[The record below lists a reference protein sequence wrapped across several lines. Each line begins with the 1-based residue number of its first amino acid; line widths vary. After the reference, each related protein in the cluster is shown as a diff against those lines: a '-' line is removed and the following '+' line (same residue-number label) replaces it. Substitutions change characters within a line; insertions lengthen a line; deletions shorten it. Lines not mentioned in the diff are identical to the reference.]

1 MTDAGHLD
9 VSPKDLYFRAD
20 SKKQPPTIMY
30 LSNNTDSNVAFKVK
44 TTAPK
49 RYCVKPSADVVPPKT
64 TMEVKVF
71 MQQTKEITAASAAE
85 CKDKFLIQ
93 STPVPADWSVKSDGD
108 GKSADYFN
116 RKENP
121 KLFEEKLKVT
131 LGAPAQPPSPVM
143 EASET
148 AELNSADTSSA
159 AYKLGGAA
167 ATGAISRDMPESLSD
182 YKTENRKLREQLAL
196 AELRSTE
203 MSAQVGTKNGAGAA
217 AASPAGITLLHLLLV
232 AIVAYILGVYL
243 R

>member
-1 MTDAGHLD
+1 
-9 VSPKDLYFRAD
+9 
-20 SKKQPPTIMY
+20 MY
-30 LSNNTDSNVAFKVK
+30 LSNHSDSNVAFKVK

-49 RYCVKPSADVVPPKT
+49 RYCVKPSADVVAPKS

-71 MQQTKEITAASAAE
+71 MQQSKDITAATAAE

-93 STPVPADWSVKSDGD
+93 STPVPADWSVKSDAE

-121 KLFEEKLKVT
+121 RLHEEKLKVT
-131 LGAPAQPPSPVM
+131 LGAPPQPPSPVL

-148 AELNSADTSSA
+148 AELLNSSDTSNIA
-159 AYKLGGAA
+159 HKTAGG
-167 ATGAISRDMPESLSD
+167 ATGAISRDMPVSLDD

-203 MSAQVGTKNGAGAA
+203 MSAKVSGYRVV
-217 AASPAGITLLHLLLV
+217 HLLPIALV
-232 AIVAYILGVYL
+232 AFLLGYFL
-243 R
+243 